1 MKRFTLIELLA
12 CPAVVPS
19 HGDGRRPVR
28 SAFTLIELLVVIAII
43 AILASMLLPSLGK
56 ARDTAKRAVCASN
69 QKQVGLIFYS
79 WADDHG
85 GYMLA
90 KNIPGNYAAPYGSGT
105 WGDGG
110 YCWVAQL
117 CTDGYVQGGATSNPG
132 LTPAGTVFNC
142 PSWSKETSNP
152 TSGTWNSWLPSD
164 PHYGYNVWWLGCSN
178 SFGGDGKTY
187 NFHQLTAVEKPSETL
202 AFADSIYGY
211 LLVPHFEPGYLP
223 NFRHTGRTTNV
234 LWVDGHVSYQRD
246 MELLRHSSAMVPSAT
261 DASNYY
267 WFLKKSDPN
276 AGAYLKP

>member
-12 CPAVVPS
+12 CPAVAPS

-90 KNIPGNYAAPYGSGT
+90 SNIPVPYDAPYGPGIKPQGNN
-105 WGDGG
+105 WIYALYLGG
-110 YCWVAQL
+110 YIQGTTSTAQ
-117 CTDGYVQGGATSNPG
+117 
-132 LTPAGTVFNC
+132 TPAGTVFNC
-142 PSWSKETSNP
+142 PSVKDGLFTITAPGSPWYI
-152 TSGTWNSWLPSD
+152 SD
-164 PHYGYNVWWLGCSN
+164 PHYGYNILWLGRCYS
-178 SFGGDGKTY
+178 SGGFMYT
-187 NFHQLTAVEKPSETL
+187 FHQLSEVESPSATM
-202 AFADSIYGY
+202 AFADSIYSY
-211 LLVPHFEPGYLP
+211 LIVPHWDPGYLP
-223 NFRHTGRTTNV
+223 NFRHTGKTTNV

-246 MELLRHSSAMVPSAT
+246 QELLKHSSSMTIPNYQDAT
-261 DASNYY
+261 NYF

-276 AGAYLKP
+276 AGMY

>member
-90 KNIPGNYAAPYGSGT
+90 KNIPVPYDAPYGPGIKAQ
-105 WGDGG
+105 GN
-110 YCWVAQL
+110 CWSYQL
-117 CTDGYVQGGATSNPG
+117 CLDGYVPAQAAP
-132 LTPAGTVFNC
+132 TPAGTIFNC
-142 PSWSKETSNP
+142 PSWSKETSIATNA
-152 TSGTWNSWLPSD
+152 GNDWRIAD
-164 PHYGYNVWWLGCSN
+164 PHYGYNVWALGSTD
-178 SFGGDGKTY
+178 FGGSNYY
-187 NFHQLTAVEKPSETL
+187 NFHQLTEVEKPSETL

-211 LLVPHFEPGYLP
+211 LLVPHWDPGYLP

-246 MELLRHSSAMVPSAT
+246 LELLRHPSTMASGSYT

-276 AGAYLKP
+276 AGAYLNP